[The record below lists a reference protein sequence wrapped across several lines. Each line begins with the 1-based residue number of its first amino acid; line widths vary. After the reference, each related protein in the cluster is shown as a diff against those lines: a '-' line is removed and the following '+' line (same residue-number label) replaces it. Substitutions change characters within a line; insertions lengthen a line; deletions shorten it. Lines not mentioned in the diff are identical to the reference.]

1 MNEVHGL
8 EVTQR
13 WQPITIHI
21 KEPLVI
27 HLILVFVFDFNHH
40 LQIIKHNLTLLVSLD
55 GTGGRLRPD
64 GDTYFWILKAEIFSC
79 ESRKDPLPLIWTP
92 PLCGET
98 T

>member
-1 MNEVHGL
+1 MDEVHGL
-8 EVTQR
+8 EVTQC
-13 WQPITIHI
+13 WQPITIHV

-27 HLILVFVFDFNHH
+27 LLILVFVFEFNHH
-40 LQIIKHNLTLLVSLD
+40 LQVSNLNLTLLVSLE

-64 GDTYFWILKAEIFSC
+64 GDTYFWRLKAEIFSC
-79 ESRKDPLPLIWTP
+79 ESRNDPLPPIWTP

>member
-13 WQPITIHI
+13 WQPIAIHI

-27 HLILVFVFDFNHH
+27 LLILVFVFDFNHH